1 MGRALS
7 SRMKK
12 TLIYSLLVAGTLGL
26 GGSAY
31 ADHDK
36 ECKNVHGKVT
46 VVTDE
51 GISVNDK
58 LYKVGSTT
66 RITKGDKKVKLTQIT
81 AGDLVCLD
89 VRGKDDI
96 GGGEVAAVSV
106 LSLKDSPVERQYVRE
121 KETVRKIGHDK
132 TCNHVHGK
140 VTRIE
145 DSAIMIDGK
154 LYPVRETTK
163 YVKGDQIVT
172 IKTIKTGDFLCL
184 NAGEN
189 GDVEQ
194 RVTTVMVL
202 DPEAAAQFQP
212 REVIREREQIR
223 EKIREQK

>member
-1 MGRALS
+1 M
-7 SRMKK
+7 K

-26 GGSAY
+26 GGAAY

-46 VVTDE
+46 VITDE

-66 RITKGDKKVKLTQIT
+66 RITKGDKKVKLTQIA
-81 AGDLVCLD
+81 AGDLVCVD
-89 VRGKDDI
+89 VRGKDDL
-96 GGGEVAAVSV
+96 GREVAAVSV
-106 LSLKDSPVERQYVRE
+106 LSLKDAPVDRQYVRE

-132 TCNHVHGK
+132 SCNHVHGK

-154 LYPVRETTK
+154 VYPVRETTK

-184 NAGEN
+184 NEGED
-189 GDVEQ
+189 GSVE
-194 RVTTVMVL
+194 RKVTTVMVL
-202 DPEAAAQFQP
+202 DPEDAAQFQP
-212 REVIREREQIR
+212 REVIREREQIK